1 MSNLF
6 AIDAQSLPR
15 LAALVVLVGLA
26 ISLAV
31 RVVRSRGAR
40 NATTTWQETPGT
52 VLMSTIQVRRNGT
65 SRQEIPTV
73 VYSYQ
78 VNGTALQGSRV
89 RVGDEFGRVR
99 VAGTASSAAQTVAR
113 YPVGAAVKVL
123 FNPHDPA
130 ESALER

>member
-6 AIDAQSLPR
+6 AIDASSLPR
-15 LAALVVLVGLA
+15 IAALVVVVGLA
-26 ISLAV
+26 ISLTA
-31 RVVRSRGAR
+31 RAFRSRRAR
-40 NATTTWQETPGT
+40 RSTTEWQETPGT
-52 VLMSTIQVRRNGT
+52 VLMSTIQVRRTGT

-78 VNGTALQGSRV
+78 VNGAALQGSRV
-89 RVGDEFGRVR
+89 RVGDELGRVR

-123 FNPHDPA
+123 FNPYNPA